1 MQREVFS
8 LQIIKRFDTFSGVL
22 EKPTLNPKESVE
34 LLLSQV
40 KLCNVLSDECRFKSL
55 HPCMIG
61 TPFTSFVRLGVCINV
76 AIPLLAYAPSCPNQ
90 RVDALG
96 ARDDEAII
104 YSTDDQ
110 FSPTDMGNLINA
122 AYRQIFFHAFK
133 WDREIVLESQ
143 LRNRQITV
151 RDFIRG
157 LLLSKTFID
166 SFYNKNS
173 NYRFVEHCVQ
183 KVLGRRVYSNAEKIA
198 WSAVVM
204 TKGVKGFV
212 DELLNSAEYIENFG
226 ENTVPYQRRR
236 ILPSRAVGE
245 TPFNIT
251 TPRYDAY
258 YRNQLGFPQPIW
270 QESVRN
276 FRSYDRQPK
285 TGDPSLFLRMAQSI
299 SPKAGKPNT
308 TSIYDIDIDK
318 KVPYRRR

>member
-1 MQREVFS
+1 M
-8 LQIIKRFDTFSGVL
+8 
-22 EKPTLNPKESVE
+22 
-34 LLLSQV
+34 
-40 KLCNVLSDECRFKSL
+40 
-55 HPCMIG
+55 
-61 TPFTSFVRLGVCINV
+61 
-76 AIPLLAYAPSCPNQ
+76 AIPLLAYSPSCPNQ

-104 YSTDDQ
+104 YSTDDL
-110 FSPTDMGNLINA
+110 FSPTDMGNLIDA

-151 RDFIRG
+151 RDFVRG
-157 LLLSKTFID
+157 LLLSNTFID

-204 TKGVKGFV
+204 SKGVKGFI
-212 DELLNSAEYIENFG
+212 DDLLNSDEYIENFG
-226 ENTVPYQRRR
+226 ENIVPYHRRR
-236 ILPSRAVGE
+236 ILPSRVLGE

-251 TPRYDAY
+251 SPRYDAY
-258 YRNQLGFPQPIW
+258 HRNQLGFPQSIW

-276 FRSYDRQPK
+276 FRPYDSQPK
-285 TGDPSLFLRMAQSI
+285 TGDPSLFLNMAKSLNSKGAQPNSI
-299 SPKAGKPNT
+299 SV
-308 TSIYDIDIDK
+308 YDIDIDQ
-318 KVPYRRR
+318 KVPYRR